1 MSVDPSSPFGT
12 DVWIGPNA
20 QGILDLDPS
29 LREVSGIDV
38 LVQSVLMRIT
48 TPTGSAIDAP
58 DDCFD
63 MRRWISKGMTVAQLA
78 QLKSLIQGQLLR
90 DQRIISATVGVS
102 FSFATSI
109 LTVTMA
115 IQSSLGPFTLTLN
128 VSAVTVQMLVTQ

>member
-1 MSVDPSSPFGT
+1 MSNLASPYGT

-38 LVQSVLMRIT
+38 LIQSVVMRQT

-63 MRRWISKGMTVAQLA
+63 LRGFISKGLSVARLGQIKGMITA
-78 QLKSLIQGQLLR
+78 QLLR
-90 DQRIISATVGVS
+90 DPRILSVAVAVS
-102 FSFATSI
+102 FSFQTSI
-109 LTVTMA
+109 MTIVET
-115 IQSSLGPFTLTLN
+115 IRSSIGPFTLTLK
-128 VSAVTVQMLVTQ
+128 VSAVTVQQLISP